1 METRPEPRMTY
12 VERLGGGVAI
22 GFDDGKTALY
32 SAALLHSI
40 FESAQELFDPDE
52 DEED

>member
-12 VERLGGGVAI
+12 VDRLRGGVVI

-32 SAALLHSI
+32 SAALLYSI
-40 FESAQELFDPDE
+40 LASAQEMLEP
-52 DEED
+52 EEDD